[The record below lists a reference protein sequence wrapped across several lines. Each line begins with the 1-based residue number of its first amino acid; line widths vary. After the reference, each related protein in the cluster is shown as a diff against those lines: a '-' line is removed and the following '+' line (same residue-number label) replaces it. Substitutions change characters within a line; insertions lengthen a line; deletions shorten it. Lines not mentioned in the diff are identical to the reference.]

1 MAVQGKFN
9 SLLIKYLRHEGD
21 TPEILE
27 QKVFLLRNF
36 MFPLIVIGIDLILVA
51 ILSNLQLVLLISP
64 LFLHLFFMG
73 ILVLIFKRGIKWFFY
88 IVYSGYI
95 IISCLIILKMGGF
108 SNSSGVWGGAIICY
122 LLAIGVKNKPLL
134 ITNSIIYVGSILVI
148 ALSHRNLTLLPALTP
163 RNNNLFFTIN
173 EIWMCLY
180 LVNAFYDSLVKKMH
194 ESIRKAGYLQ
204 ELNILKSRF
213 YSGQADKMRTP
224 LTLITLRAQ
233 EAAENHTG
241 RVREYADS
249 IIRNSKKILLL
260 INQLQ
265 DLSNLEEGNSIPA
278 YSQCRVPELIG
289 YWVNSLQ
296 GLADAKKIKIHME
309 AADNGLMADVETEKL
324 EKVFINI
331 LSNAIKYTPGGG
343 RIYIG
348 CKVKDSQLPPFS
360 KNSGKELEISVRD
373 TGIGI
378 HASQLDKIFIR
389 FYRINNNEQ
398 PYQEGSGIGLSLVSE
413 YLKLMNG
420 SVKVTSTPGKG
431 SEFVIKL
438 PYSREAPVRNP
449 LKESTTES
457 LIPQEEGIIQQTW
470 KRSQTKMPE
479 LLIIDDNKEII
490 NYLKIILESRFT
502 VTSAENGS
510 SGIKQSIKNIPDI
523 IICDIM
529 MPGKDG
535 LKVCKEIKSDFR
547 TNHIPIVVL
556 SALESTATH
565 IKVMESGADAFITK
579 PFTKKELIACLTNLI
594 MQRENL
600 QVRYS
605 AELHAQFRNE
615 QEKGITDMFLIR
627 LLELLEKNYS
637 NDRYGIVEICREIGI
652 SRTQLHRKLIAI
664 TGQTA
669 SNFIRSFRLEKGREL
684 LLKSDKTVQEIAY
697 TIGFADANYFS
708 KSFVAEYGIT
718 ASELRT
724 TFKTG

>member
-1 MAVQGKFN
+1 MAVQGKITSF
-9 SLLIKYLRHEGD
+9 LMKYLRYEGD
-21 TPEILE
+21 TPHAVE
-27 QKVFLLRNF
+27 QKVFLLQNF

-51 ILSNLQLVLLISP
+51 ILSNLQLFLLISP

-73 ILVLIFKRGIKWFFY
+73 ILVLIFKRGIKWFLY
-88 IVYSGYI
+88 IAYSGYI
-95 IISCLIILKMGGF
+95 IICCLIILKMGGF
-108 SNSSGVWGGAIICY
+108 YNSSGVWGGAFITY
-122 LLAIGVKNKPLL
+122 LLAIILKNRPLL
-134 ITNSIIYVGSILVI
+134 ITNSIIYMGCILVI
-148 ALSHRNLTLLPALTP
+148 ALNHRNLTPLEVLTP
-163 RNNNLFFTIN
+163 QLNNLFFTIN
-173 EIWMCLY
+173 EIWMCLF
-180 LVNAFYDSLVKKMH
+180 LVKSFYDSLVKKMH
-194 ESIRKAGYLQ
+194 EAIRKAGYLQ

-224 LTLITLRAQ
+224 LTLIALRAQ
-233 EAAENHTG
+233 EAAENHAG
-241 RVREYADS
+241 RVKEYADS

-265 DLSNLEEGNSIPA
+265 DLSNLEEGNIIPV
-278 YSQCRVPELIG
+278 YSQCIVPELIR

-296 GLADAKKIKIHME
+296 GLADAKKIQIHME
-309 AADNGLMADVETEKL
+309 AADSCLMADIETEKL

-331 LSNAIKYTPGGG
+331 LSNAIKYTPDGGH
-343 RIYIG
+343 IYIG
-348 CKVKDSQLPPFS
+348 CKLKDSELPPFS
-360 KNSGKELEISVRD
+360 KNQGKELEISVRD

-378 HASQLDKIFIR
+378 PASQLDKIFIR
-389 FYRINNNEQ
+389 FYRVNNNEQ

-449 LKESTTES
+449 FKESTTGS
-457 LIPQEEGIIQQTW
+457 IMRHEEIFQQTW
-470 KRSQTKMPE
+470 KQSRTSMPE

-510 SGIKQSIKNIPDI
+510 SGIKQSVKNIPDI
-523 IICDIM
+523 IICDLM

-579 PFTKKELIACLTNLI
+579 PFTKKELLACLTNLI